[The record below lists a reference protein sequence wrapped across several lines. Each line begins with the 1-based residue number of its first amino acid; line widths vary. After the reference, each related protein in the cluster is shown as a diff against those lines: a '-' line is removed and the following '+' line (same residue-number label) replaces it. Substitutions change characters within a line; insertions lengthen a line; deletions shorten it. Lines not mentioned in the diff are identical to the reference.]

1 MANGWTT
8 GLTHVAGSG
17 SDRVLV
23 FVAGSD
29 SPTPDSDLTAVT
41 YGGQSLVLARQKRK
55 VNRRVHI

>member
-1 MANGWTT
+1 MANGCMT

-29 SPTPDSDLTAVT
+29 SPTPDNDLTALT
-41 YGGQSLVLARQKRK
+41 
-55 VNRRVHI
+55 